1 MASYSYTGEDK
12 FLAVLC
18 HASAPFLPI
27 LVPLVVYLLK
37 KDSGFVRDHA
47 KEALMFH
54 LGMIVAEFISGLLT
68 IILIGF
74 LLIPFF
80 FIVYIIFSIIAV
92 VKSLDG
98 QPYNYPVTT
107 HLAQKI

>member
-1 MASYSYTGEDK
+1 MDSYSYTGEDK
-12 FLAVLC
+12 FFAVLC
-18 HASAPFLPI
+18 HSSAVFMPI
-27 LVPLVVYLLK
+27 LLPLLIYFLK
-37 KDSGFVRDHA
+37 KDSSFVRHHA
-47 KEALMFH
+47 KEALLFH
-54 LGMIVAEFISGLLT
+54 LGMIVAEFISVLLT

-80 FIVYIIFSIIAV
+80 FILYVIFTIVAI

-98 QPYNYPVTT
+98 QPYHYPVTT